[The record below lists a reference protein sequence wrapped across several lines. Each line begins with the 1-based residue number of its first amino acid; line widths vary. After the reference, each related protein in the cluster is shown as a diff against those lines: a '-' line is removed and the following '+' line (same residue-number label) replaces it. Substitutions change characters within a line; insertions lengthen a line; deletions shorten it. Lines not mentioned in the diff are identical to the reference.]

1 MRDKDSD
8 NLKRQIT
15 IRVKHQTRWLR
26 RVPLLLGALGLVLTL
41 IGCWH
46 SSGPLASL
54 GACLAV
60 MGFGA
65 QAVLW
70 YGLRDEDRL

>member
-1 MRDKDSD
+1 MRDKDLD

-15 IRVKHQTRWLR
+15 LRVKHETRWLR

-41 IGCWH
+41 IGYWR
-46 SSGPLASL
+46 SSGPLTIL
-54 GACLAV
+54 GAFLTV

-65 QAVLW
+65 QAALW
-70 YGLRDEDRL
+70 YGLRDEDKL